1 MCGGGAARR
10 EHHRQQE
17 QMRAET
23 RQRDIYEQAERDRQA
38 EAARMQAMQDA
49 ANARQ
54 QEALRMIMETSKQ
67 PFKVKTAADA
77 TTPLM
82 RTRQKPRG
90 TATGVASL
98 RINRTPGTNVET
110 GTSGTNI
117 G

>member
-1 MCGGGAARR
+1 MCGGGRR

-23 RQRDIYEQAERDRQA
+23 AQRNIFEQAQRDRQA
-38 EAARMQAMQDA
+38 ELDRMLAMQSDA
-49 ANARQ
+49 DQRQ
-54 QEALRMIMETSKQ
+54 QAALRAIAESSKA

-82 RTRQKPRG
+82 RTRQKQD
-90 TATGVASL
+90 TANLASL
-98 RINRTPGTNVET
+98 RINRTPGTNIGM

>member
-1 MCGGGAARR
+1 MCGGGRR

-23 RQRDIYEQAERDRQA
+23 AQRNIYEQAERDRLAQA
-38 EAARMQAMQDA
+38 EAMRRMQEEAQ
-49 ANARQ
+49 ARQ
-54 QEALRMIMETSKQ
+54 QESLRMIAESSKQ
-67 PFKVKTAADA
+67 PFKVKTKEDA

-82 RTRQKPRG
+82 RTRQKKSTSG
-90 TATGVASL
+90 IASL
-98 RINRTPGTNVET
+98 RINRSPGANVGT

>member
-1 MCGGGAARR
+1 MCPGNQRRR

-23 RQRDIYEQAERDRQA
+23 AQRNIFEQAQRDRQA
-38 EAARMQAMQDA
+38 ELDRMMAMQQEADR
-49 ANARQ
+49 RQ
-54 QEALRMIMETSKQ
+54 QDALRMIAESSKQ

-82 RTRQKPRG
+82 RTRQKSSG
-90 TATGVASL
+90 AATGLASL
-98 RINRTPGTNVET
+98 RINRTPGANIGA

>member
-1 MCGGGAARR
+1 MCGSKKR

-23 RQRDIYEQAERDRQA
+23 RMRDIQEQAERDRQA
-38 EAARMQAMQDA
+38 EINRMMAMQAEA
-49 ANARQ
+49 AKRQ
-54 QEALRMIMETSKQ
+54 QEALQMIAESSKQ
-67 PFKVKTAADA
+67 PFKIKTGEDA

-82 RTRQKPRG
+82 RTRQKAAG
-90 TATGVASL
+90 SATGIASL
-98 RINRTPGTNVET
+98 RINRTPGTNIGM

>member
-23 RQRDIYEQAERDRQA
+23 AQRNIIEQAERDRQA
-38 EAARMQAMQDA
+38 EQARMQQLQAEADK
-49 ANARQ
+49 RQ
-54 QEALRMIMETSKQ
+54 QEALKMIAESSKV
-67 PFKVKTAADA
+67 PFKVKTAAEA

-82 RTRQKPRG
+82 RTRQKAPG
-90 TATGVASL
+90 AATGIASL
-98 RINRTPGTNVET
+98 RINRTPGTNIDM
-110 GTSGTNI
+110 GASGTNI

>member
-1 MCGGGAARR
+1 MCGGGRR

-17 QMRAET
+17 TMRAET
-23 RQRDIYEQAERDRQA
+23 AQRNIFEQAQRDRQA
-38 EAARMQAMQDA
+38 ELDRMLAMQADA
-49 ANARQ
+49 DQRQ
-54 QEALRMIMETSKQ
+54 QAALRMIAESSKA

-82 RTRQKPRG
+82 RTRQKQD
-90 TATGVASL
+90 TANLASL
-98 RINRTPGTNVET
+98 RINRTPGTNIGM

>member
-1 MCGGGAARR
+1 MCGGGRR

-23 RQRDIYEQAERDRQA
+23 AQRNIFEQAQRDRQA
-38 EAARMQAMQDA
+38 EIDRMTAMQAEADK
-49 ANARQ
+49 RQ
-54 QEALRMIMETSKQ
+54 QEALKMIAESSKV

-82 RTRQKPRG
+82 RTRQKATG
-90 TATGVASL
+90 TAASIASL
-98 RINRTPGTNVET
+98 RINRTPGTNIEM

>member
-38 EAARMQAMQDA
+38 EIARMQAMQEA
-49 ANARQ
+49 ANQRQ
-54 QEALRMIMETSKQ
+54 QEALRQIAESSKA

-77 TTPLM
+77 VTPLM
-82 RTRQKPRG
+82 RTRQKAPG
-90 TATGVASL
+90 ASTGVASL
-98 RINRTPGTNVET
+98 RINRTPGTNI
-110 GTSGTNI
+110 GMGASGTNI

>member
-1 MCGGGAARR
+1 MCFGSAKKQ
-10 EHHRQQE
+10 HHQQQE

-23 RQRDIYEQAERDRQA
+23 RQRDIYEQAQRDRQA
-38 EAARMQAMQDA
+38 ELDRMMAMQQEADK
-49 ANARQ
+49 RQ
-54 QEALRMIMETSKQ
+54 QDALRMIAESSKQ

-82 RTRQKPRG
+82 RTRQKAPG
-90 TATGVASL
+90 GATGIASL
-98 RINRTPGTNVET
+98 RINRTPGTNIGM

>member
-1 MCGGGAARR
+1 MCGGGRR

-17 QMRAET
+17 TMRAET
-23 RQRDIYEQAERDRQA
+23 AQRNIFEQAQRDRQA
-38 EAARMQAMQDA
+38 ELDRMLAMQADA
-49 ANARQ
+49 DQRQ
-54 QEALRMIMETSKQ
+54 QSALRAIAESSKA

-82 RTRQKPRG
+82 RTRQKQD
-90 TATGVASL
+90 TANLASL
-98 RINRTPGTNVET
+98 RINRTPGTNIGM